1 MRRGDAGE
9 DCEEEELL
17 VGAMV
22 GEEGGV
28 KGGMTRWMAAVSE
41 EKLTGFVRWTS
52 NPAVLLRFTSSSMP

>member
-1 MRRGDAGE
+1 VRRGDAGE
-9 DCEEEELL
+9 DCVEAEDEEEEL

-41 EKLTGFVRWTS
+41 EKLTGFVR
-52 NPAVLLRFTSSSMP
+52 